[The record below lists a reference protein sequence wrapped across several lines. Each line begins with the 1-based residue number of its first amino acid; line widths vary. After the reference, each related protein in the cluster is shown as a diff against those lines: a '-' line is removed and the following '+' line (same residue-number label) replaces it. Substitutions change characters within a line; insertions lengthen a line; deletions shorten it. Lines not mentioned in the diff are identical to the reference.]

1 MRFNLISKKSAKIIG
16 NLAKT
21 VLQQTMLARQR
32 MANSLPMQMPA
43 IAEGAPATDGD

>member
-1 MRFNLISKKSAKIIG
+1 VRFNLISKKSAKIIG

-32 MANSLPMQMPA
+32 IANSLPRQMKE
-43 IAEGAPATDGD
+43 ITGAAAADED